1 MRFILVMAALCLNFC
16 YGQQKQKQL
25 SPIELK
31 GCQYGI
37 TGFKS
42 GFKAGYV
49 VSKNSFL
56 KSKAIIVRNYS
67 LSQLFALA
75 MGAGEVIKPE
85 NIIVDVREPKKLQQ
99 LYCYKLIVPP
109 AQVDNFYVLMMQNLI
124 QEFSVYEVKIECRDN
139 KDMMLIKDRDD
150 EL

>member
-1 MRFILVMAALCLNFC
+1 MAALCLNFC

-42 GFKAGYV
+42 GFRAGYV

-56 KSKAIIVRNYS
+56 KSKAIVVRNYS
-67 LSQLFALA
+67 LTQLFALA
-75 MGAGEVIKPE
+75 IHAGEPMDPESVIIE
-85 NIIVDVREPKKLQQ
+85 VREPKKLQQ

-109 AQVDNFYVLMMQNLI
+109 ALVDNFYVIMMQNLAY
-124 QEFSVYEVKIECRDN
+124 EFPAYLVTMECMGHRDIV
-139 KDMMLIKDRDD
+139 LIKDRNDG
-150 EL
+150 L